1 MKRIT
6 EGIKFIFLAITSFVG
21 SCYILGVIVDK
32 VVNFIESQ
40 GMLGD
45 ILSMITFVIFFTI
58 LLSGTLINLRKE

>member
-6 EGIKFIFLAITSFVG
+6 KGIKFIFLAITSFVG

-32 VVNFIESQ
+32 AVNFIESQ

-45 ILSMITFVIFFTI
+45 ILSMITFAIIFTI
-58 LLSGTLINLRKE
+58 LLSGTLIISGKE